1 MIRKSHL
8 HFLGVNSDTCNRLA
22 AVDMH
27 TAQHLVAECLGG
39 KLAQDRTII
48 LVTHHLTL
56 CSPIAS
62 FILELEDGKILHQ
75 GTIPELENKG
85 LLSKI
90 VKAEEEPF
98 SEVESPEK
106 PLNDAD
112 NGDVETQPKE
122 PSNLT
127 KAGVLIEAEARP
139 EGVVSLRTYLS
150 YFRAGGTY
158 LWVLMFAIQLAISA
172 VNLIYQVLVQLYVS
186 QIFSTSQCSCSSR
199 NGAKLT
205 RRVRHHLS
213 FFMCCHGPVCPHRVM
228 MSVHGFG
235 FSWESLVAVP
245 WFSLP
250 IFHLGITSAFRH
262 LGFSSMPCCK
272 G

>member
-1 MIRKSHL
+1 
-8 HFLGVNSDTCNRLA
+8 
-22 AVDMH
+22 MH

-56 CSPIAS
+56 CLPIAS
-62 FILELEDGKILHQ
+62 FILELKDGKILYR

-98 SEVESPEK
+98 SEVGPEK

-112 NGDVETQPKE
+112 KGDVDTQPKE
-122 PSNLT
+122 PLTLT

-139 EGVVSLRTYLS
+139 EGVVSLRTYSS
-150 YFRAGGTY
+150 YFRAGGTC
-158 LWVLMFAIQLAISA
+158 LWVLMFAIQLAINV
-172 VNLIYQVLVQLYVS
+172 VNLVYQVLLQLYVS
-186 QIFSTSQCSCSSR
+186 QVFSTFQYSCSLR
-199 NGAKLT
+199 NGAKHT
-205 RRVRHHLS
+205 RRVRYHLS
-213 FFMCCHGPVCPHRVM
+213 FFRSCRGPVCLHRVM

-250 IFHLGITSAFRH
+250 IFHLGITSVFRH
-262 LGFSSMPCCK
+262 LGFSSMPC
-272 G
+272 